1 MFSVV
6 MPVWNKRHT
15 IEATIASVLAQ
26 DFGAFELIAVD
37 DGSTDGS
44 RHFLEAVRDPRLRI
58 VAQAHK
64 GAGAARN
71 AGIAASRHEWIAF
84 LDADDLWLS
93 GHLAELDRIRRL
105 HPEAGLI
112 GTAFA
117 TRRLNGRHRAIAAG
131 GEGIGAIAFFDR
143 MARRPPFCTSSSA
156 ISKRAW
162 RDVGGFGAFPSG
174 QDMEYFCRI
183 ALAWPVAASRRA
195 TAIYQTG
202 TGGISD
208 SVKSRWY
215 GRELSHARDLLPAVA
230 LLLDRYPAIACP
242 GTRRAV
248 DLFVDAQFH
257 SCLRASARIGD
268 FATVRALRAL
278 FLRPPCWKDRLLLW
292 AAALPRP
299 LARLLVGAATLVN
312 TGLRHA
318 ERALRR

>member
-6 MPVWNKRHT
+6 IPVWNKRHT

-26 DFGAFELIAVD
+26 DFRDFELVAVD

-44 RHFLEAVRDPRLRI
+44 RAILEAISDPRLRI
-58 VAQAHK
+58 VTRGHE

-71 AGIAASRHEWIAF
+71 AGMAASRHEWIAF
-84 LDADDLWLS
+84 LDADDLWLA

-131 GEGIGAIAFFDR
+131 GEGIGAIAFFER

-162 RDVGGFGAFPSG
+162 RSVGGFGSFPSG
-174 QDMEYFCRI
+174 QDTEYFCRI

-195 TAIYQTG
+195 TAIYQLG

-208 SVKSRWY
+208 SMKSRWY
-215 GRELSHARDLLPAVA
+215 GRELRHARDLFPAVA
-230 LLLDRYPAIACP
+230 LLIDRYPAIGCAN
-242 GTRRAV
+242 TRRGV
-248 DLFVDAQFH
+248 DLFVDAQFRA
-257 SCLRASARIGD
+257 CLRASARIGD
-268 FATVRALRAL
+268 FATVRALRPL
-278 FLRPPCWKDRLLLW
+278 FLRPPRWKDRLLLS

-312 TGLRHA
+312 AARRRA
-318 ERALRR
+318 ERALRL